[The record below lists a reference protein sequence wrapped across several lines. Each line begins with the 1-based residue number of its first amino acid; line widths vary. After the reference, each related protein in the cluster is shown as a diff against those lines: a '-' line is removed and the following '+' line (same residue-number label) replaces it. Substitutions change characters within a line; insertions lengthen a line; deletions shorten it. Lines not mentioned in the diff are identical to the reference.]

1 MEVLAQMINLALP
14 KPNGPKACRI
24 WGYTK
29 MVYFSNI
36 TNNICAR
43 TTDVKYLG
51 LF

>member
-14 KPNGPKACRI
+14 KLNGPKACRI

-36 TNNICAR
+36 TKNISVPA
-43 TTDVKYLG
+43 LQM
-51 LF
+51 LNI